1 VGRIRTIKPEF
12 FLHEGLFDLEQESQL
27 PLRLAFAGL
36 WCQCDREGRFKWQP
50 RKLKVTILPY
60 DDIDFSR
67 VLDALTTREFVR
79 KYTVDSVEYGHIPS
93 FSDHQVVNNRERLS
107 IIPDP
112 SNGGGLTREPRV
124 EGALNTRASDNLQ
137 EGKGR
142 EQVNP
147 DSQDESSYVFE
158 GQTIKL
164 NRDDYEKCVAQY
176 PNLDIDEQL
185 SQLDLELDGKRKW
198 FVEMHSKLNYRNKT
212 PIHQRHS
219 HAAEEHVV

>member
-1 VGRIRTIKPEF
+1 MGRIRTIKPEF

-27 PLRLAFAGL
+27 PVRLAFAGL

-60 DDIDFSR
+60 DEIDFAR
-67 VLDALTTREFVR
+67 VLDALTTRGFVQ

-93 FSDHQVVNNRERLS
+93 FSDHQVVNNRERAS
-107 IIPDP
+107 VYPDP
-112 SNGGGLTREPRV
+112 SNDKGLTREQRD
-124 EGALNTRASDNLQ
+124 EHASSTRASINLQ

-147 DSQDESSYVFE
+147 ASKSESGYVFE

-164 NRDDYEKCVAQY
+164 KRDDYEKCIAQY
-176 PNLDIDEQL
+176 PHLDIDEQL
-185 SQLDLELDGKRKW
+185 SQLDLELQGKRKW
-198 FVEMHSKLNYRNKT
+198 FMEMHSKLNYRNKT
-212 PIHQRHS
+212 PTHQRS
-219 HAAEEHVV
+219 YYGAEEHVI

>member
-1 VGRIRTIKPEF
+1 MSRIRTIKPEF

-27 PLRLAFAGL
+27 PVRLAFAGL

-67 VLDALTTREFVR
+67 VLDALTTREFVQ
-79 KYTVDSVEYGHIPS
+79 KYTVGSVEYGLIPS
-93 FSDHQVVNNRERLS
+93 FSDHQVVNNRERPS

-112 SNGGGLTREPRV
+112 RSSAGMTREPRV
-124 EGALNTRASDNLQ
+124 ADALSTRASKRLQ

-147 DSQDESSYVFE
+147 ASQDESGYAFE
-158 GQTIKL
+158 GHTIKL
-164 NRDDYEKCVAQY
+164 KRDDYVKCAVQY

-185 SQLDLELDGKRKW
+185 SQLDLELQGKRKW

-212 PIHQRHS
+212 PTHQRHS